1 MEESG
6 DNYLPANGQSFHLS
20 FPLIKHGGVWQGLD
34 EASRVGASSEGLDW
48 IDAKVSPRPEIP
60 AFCENTDVP
69 TFTVSPKFWCPGIW
83 QTVPGQCPRLYP
95 YTFQNFKH
103 SQANR
108 RSQSSC
114 PSSPLNTGGRVTPSF
129 LLPITTLFMLC
140 PLLEGVNSATSHTAV
155 WLKALAI
162 PFPLSQLSK
171 DTQEPSF
178 HIKPRCG
185 IFVHNHK
192 IQSWR
197 RLWRT

>member
-1 MEESG
+1 MKSKKKNVLRGHQHLAKQISGQNHPKGGVSCLRRQGASYHAKGGVEESG

-34 EASRVGASSEGLDW
+34 EASEWVPALRVGLDQC
-48 IDAKVSPRPEIP
+48 KVSPRPEIP

-114 PSSPLNTGGRVTPSF
+114 PSSPLNTGGRVTPPSSC
-129 LLPITTLFMLC
+129 PSPHSSCCALFSRGSTQ
-140 PLLEGVNSATSHTAV
+140 PPAT
-155 WLKALAI
+155 
-162 PFPLSQLSK
+162 PLSS
-171 DTQEPSF
+171 
-178 HIKPRCG
+178 G
-185 IFVHNHK
+185 
-192 IQSWR
+192 
-197 RLWRT
+197 